1 MKTNIAILRGNVAA
15 PALGASRANN
25 HEQDARSEKNRDSKV
40 SRAQARPALQ
50 MIWRVHP
57 TSGRLECRWAV
68 DRGALSD
75 EGVSSTTLLRQA
87 A

>member
-1 MKTNIAILRGNVAA
+1 MKTNIALLRGNVAA
-15 PALGASRANN
+15 PALQASQTNN
-25 HEQDARSEKNRDSKV
+25 HEQDTRSEKNRDLKV
-40 SRAQARPALQ
+40 SRAQSCPALQ

-68 DRGALSD
+68 DGGALSD
-75 EGVSSTTLLRQA
+75 EGVSCTTLFRQA